1 MNNNDRPYTEKELK
15 ELERLKE
22 AVKDAVPFFRIT
34 DCDGDESEDGH
45 EESKQYDEMLKMI
58 EDADRWTISADDF
71 VDEDNKTEEKSDT

>member
-1 MNNNDRPYTEKELK
+1 MAREPDSPCLK
-15 ELERLKE
+15 PLR
-22 AVKDAVPFFRIT
+22 ADTFFRIT